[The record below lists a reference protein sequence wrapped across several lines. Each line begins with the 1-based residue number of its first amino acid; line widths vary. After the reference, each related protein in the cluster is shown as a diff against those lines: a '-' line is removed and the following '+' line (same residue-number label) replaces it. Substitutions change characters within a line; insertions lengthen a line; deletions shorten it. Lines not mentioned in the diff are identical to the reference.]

1 MSKCFRVSEEQQMI
15 RKFYKEFLSW
25 KSENIGT
32 WIGAGFV
39 EMLFLISTMAPFQE
53 VLGTS
58 QTERNM
64 IIMVAIFGWL
74 APLLYIMP
82 YVTFKE
88 EQKDCSITAKLK
100 YLPVDIREIQK
111 MRVTYLLKFVV
122 KQFAVALVLQML
134 TSMYSYGEIT
144 WANVWYIVVAALVW
158 PLVLNMPVAIVSRRY
173 E

>member
-1 MSKCFRVSEEQQMI
+1 MSKLFQVSEEQKMV

-25 KSENIGT
+25 KSENIGM
-32 WIGAGFV
+32 WIAAGFI
-39 EMLFLISTMAPFQE
+39 EMCFIIFTMIPFQE

-58 QTERNM
+58 QIERTI
-64 IIMVAIFGWL
+64 IIMEVVLGWM
-74 APLLYIMP
+74 APFVYIMP

-100 YLPVDIREIQK
+100 YLPVDIEEIQK
-111 MRVTYLLKFVV
+111 MRVIYLLKFVI
-122 KQFAVALVLQML
+122 KQFVAALVLQML
-134 TSMYSYGEIT
+134 TSVYSYGEIT

-158 PLVLNMPVAIVSRRY
+158 PLVVNMPVAIVSRRY

>member
-1 MSKCFRVSEEQQMI
+1 MSKFFRVSEEQKMI

-25 KSENIGT
+25 KSENIGM

-39 EMLFLISTMAPFQE
+39 EMFLLLSAMVPFQE

-58 QTERNM
+58 EIEKTM
-64 IIMVAIFGWL
+64 IIMVAVVGWL
-74 APLLYIMP
+74 APFLYIMP

-100 YLPVDIREIQK
+100 YLPVDIKEIQK
-111 MRVTYLLKFVV
+111 MRVTYLVKFVV
-122 KQFAVALVLQML
+122 KQFLAALVLQIL

-158 PLVLNMPVAIVSRRY
+158 PLVVNMPVAIVSRRY

>member
-1 MSKCFRVSEEQQMI
+1 MSKFFRVSEEQKMI
-15 RKFYKEFLSW
+15 RLFYKEFLSW
-25 KSENIGT
+25 KSENIGM

-39 EMLFLISTMAPFQE
+39 EMFLLISTMVPFQE

-58 QTERNM
+58 EIEKTI
-64 IIMVAIFGWL
+64 IIMVAVVGWL
-74 APLLYIMP
+74 APFLYIMP

-100 YLPVDIREIQK
+100 YLPVDIKEIQK

-122 KQFAVALVLQML
+122 KQFLVALVLQIL

-158 PLVLNMPVAIVSRRY
+158 PLVVNMPVAIVSRRY

>member
-1 MSKCFRVSEEQQMI
+1 MSKFFGVSEEQKMI

-25 KSENIGT
+25 KSENIGM

-39 EMLFLISTMAPFQE
+39 EMFLLLSAMVPFQE

-58 QTERNM
+58 EIERTM
-64 IIMVAIFGWL
+64 IIMVAVVGWL
-74 APLLYIMP
+74 APFLYIMP

-100 YLPVDIREIQK
+100 YLPVDIKEIQK
-111 MRVTYLLKFVV
+111 MRVTFLLKFVV
-122 KQFAVALVLQML
+122 KQFVAAMVLQML

-158 PLVLNMPVAIVSRRY
+158 PLVVNMPVAIVSRRY